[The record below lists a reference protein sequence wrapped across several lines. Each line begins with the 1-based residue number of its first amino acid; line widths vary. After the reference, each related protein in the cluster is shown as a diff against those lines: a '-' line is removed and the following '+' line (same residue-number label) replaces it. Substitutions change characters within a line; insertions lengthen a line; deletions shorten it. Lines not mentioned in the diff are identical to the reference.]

1 MRRYHFWLLALGL
14 MAMTPAVTEA
24 GWFSKKSDKPTA
36 DSKAVKSNQQV
47 AEQIGKALRTQDLK
61 GHDISVEYK
70 GGVARLTGHA
80 PSLRHKAAIT
90 KVVTGVSDVKRV
102 DNQLRISAPQPAA
115 TARSAA
121 QRPTAPRSA
130 ARPANPSGIQLASAE
145 EMPHHGRV
153 TRVPTSVPR
162 EAVQQVQHVQG
173 MQPPAGAPIP
183 SYGAMATP
191 ASHAVQD
198 MPNLPTHAWPAYAS
212 HPNYA
217 QVTYP
222 KEYSAA
228 AWPYI
233 GPFYPYP
240 QVPLGWRKA
249 QLEWDDG
256 YWKLNFSPRTE
267 KWWWFLAPKNW

>member
-1 MRRYHFWLLALGL
+1 M
-14 MAMTPAVTEA
+14 
-24 GWFSKKSDKPTA
+24 
-36 DSKAVKSNQQV
+36 
-47 AEQIGKALRTQDLK
+47 RTQDLK

-80 PSLRHKAAIT
+80 PSLGHKAAIT
-90 KVVTGVSDVKRV
+90 KVVAGVPDVKRV
-102 DNQLRISAPQPAA
+102 DNQLRISAPAKPAA
-115 TARSAA
+115 QQT
-121 QRPTAPRSA
+121 A
-130 ARPANPSGIQLASAE
+130 ARPSNPSGIQLASAE
-145 EMPHHGRV
+145 ESPNYGRV

-162 EAVQQVQHVQG
+162 AAIQQVQAEEPV
-173 MQPPAGAPIP
+173 GAPIP

-191 ASHAVQD
+191 ASHAVYD
-198 MPNLPTHAWPAYAS
+198 MPNVPTHAWPAYAS
-212 HPNYA
+212 YPNYA